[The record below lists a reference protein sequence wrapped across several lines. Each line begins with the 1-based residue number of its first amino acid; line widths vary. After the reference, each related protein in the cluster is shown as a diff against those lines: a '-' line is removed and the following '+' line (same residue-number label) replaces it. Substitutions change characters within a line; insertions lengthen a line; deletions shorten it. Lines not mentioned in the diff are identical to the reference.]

1 VSARGCAIR
10 NQWRIWYRVRQRGT
24 SDTKTKGFLIPGG
37 DNEAGKPNDLKKTRA
52 FFEDLFG
59 WTFQEWG
66 DEYMSF
72 SDGRLDGGFR
82 LAAEA
87 LPPGFRLAAEALP
100 PGGVLIVFFS
110 EDLERDVE
118 RVQELGATISQEIFS
133 FPGGR
138 RFHFIDPGGTEFAIW
153 GESGAKATSNGVT
166 WYGNSD

>member
-1 VSARGCAIR
+1 MRPE
-10 NQWRIWYRVRQRGT
+10 NRIDYVEV
-24 SDTKTKGFLIPGG
+24 PV
-37 DNEAGKPNDLKKTRA
+37 NDLKKTRA

-59 WTFQEWG
+59 WTFQAWG

-72 SDGRLDGGFR
+72 SDGRLDG
-82 LAAEA
+82 
-87 LPPGFRLAAEALP
+87 GFRLAAEALP

-153 GESGAKATSNGVT
+153 GESNE
-166 WYGNSD
+166 